1 MFGGETTNNYKHNP
15 RNARVDNVPTAAV
28 TLIQSG
34 ILPNSFS
41 DICDHGLLKKFPAFL
56 VFIQLAALRDSGG
69 SSSSLKTTLNV
80 VNRENRTS
88 RINNERRTKGQFIC
102 WAQIPGNF
110 HQAAI
115 GVVKETGH
123 SANRKRGNESLARQS
138 RVRSGCSPKGVNN
151 FQKSGLDSF
160 FSQTWL
166 AFG

>member
-88 RINNERRTKGQFIC
+88 RINNERANGRTGM
-102 WAQIPGNF
+102 
-110 HQAAI
+110 AI
-115 GVVKETGH
+115 YLL
-123 SANRKRGNESLARQS
+123 SANSGKLPSSGDRCCERNGSL
-138 RVRSGCSPKGVNN
+138 GK
-151 FQKSGLDSF
+151 QKEG
-160 FSQTWL
+160 Q
-166 AFG
+166 